1 LNGFHAV
8 VSRAVSSAI
17 EAVSENNLEEAKS
30 VTTLKKEI
38 RMLAD
43 SAAIH
48 ESKRL
53 VVDEPQRIEAYTI
66 EMDITEKLQR
76 IYFFARRMAR
86 TVTHA
91 PD

>member
-1 LNGFHAV
+1 
-8 VSRAVSSAI
+8 
-17 EAVSENNLEEAKS
+17 
-30 VTTLKKEI
+30 VTSLKKEI
-38 RMLAD
+38 SALAD

-53 VVDEPQRIEAYTI
+53 VVNEPQRIEAYTI

-91 PD
+91 KD